1 MRPKGATSVGRFGVE
16 FEVAN
21 NDDLALMR
29 RGLLPADQVR
39 RETIHGLVDS
49 GATRLVLPEAVVKRL
64 GLPLISTAVNVRY
77 ADGRRAKRRAVKGVF
92 VRLLGRDS
100 TFTAICEPKRETALI
115 GAIVLED
122 LDLLV
127 DCVTQQVVPRDPD
140 GETFEIEVQ
149 CPIFVLT
156 RYHGRLAEFN

>member
-1 MRPKGATSVGRFGVE
+1 MQPKGATSVARFSVE

-39 RETIHGLVDS
+39 RETIHGLVHS

-64 GLPLISTAVNVRY
+64 GLPLSTAVNVHY
-77 ADGRRAKRRAVKGVF
+77 ANGRRAKRRAVKGVF

-122 LDLLV
+122 LDLLI
-127 DCVTQQVVPRDPD
+127 DCAAQQVVPRDPR
-140 GETFEIEVQ
+140 GETFEIE
-149 CPIFVLT
+149 
-156 RYHGRLAEFN
+156 